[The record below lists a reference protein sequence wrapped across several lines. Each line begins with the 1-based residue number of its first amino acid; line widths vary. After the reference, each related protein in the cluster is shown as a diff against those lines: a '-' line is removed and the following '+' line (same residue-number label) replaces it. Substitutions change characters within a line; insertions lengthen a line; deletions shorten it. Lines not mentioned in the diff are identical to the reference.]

1 MADNNEINLAVL
13 SEKIDRI
20 HTCVEK
26 NSNDIMELKMQMSY
40 GNGSVKAVLWI
51 GGVVGLL
58 LGLLNISKFFGGD

>member
-20 HTCVEK
+20 HACVEK

-51 GGVVGLL
+51 GGVIAAVVGLMR
-58 LGLLNISKFFGGD
+58 IFGN

>member
-51 GGVVGLL
+51 GGVIAAVVGLMR
-58 LGLLNISKFFGGD
+58 IFGN